1 MVLQLHHWLYTKDQK
16 IYEIEWQEVA
26 EAAVEEEATEEKWLV
41 LHQEASKSPLFA
53 DLGGSFLVL
62 DPELKGFVTMGTPLY
77 ERMSQGEEY
86 VWFLCEACWNKVC
99 CQDVAMVWVRQHWG
113 PPKSNVVGQIDDCF
127 LDPQMCKR
135 NCGKQLLKGCPPLLY
150 SNPKKDRK
158 TMSSSLSTIL
168 LQSKGILLFYLFVD
182 CHGCQWQV
190 TFVWGFLDGLRQH
203 LGGNHSYAGL
213 SDVENWGKLQ
223 DYNRHHG
230 GSLSFPQIL
239 NILKGDVVY
248 TCLYIWRFP
257 QMGVPQNGWFVMEN
271 PMKMD
276 DLEVPYFRKPTYLY
290 ITTRS

>member
-150 SNPKKDRK
+150 SNPKKEK
-158 TMSSSLSTIL
+158 QWAALYPQFCYNLKEFSCSIFSWIAMAASGKWPSYEAFWMVCAST
-168 LQSKGILLFYLFVD
+168 
-182 CHGCQWQV
+182 W
-190 TFVWGFLDGLRQH
+190 
-203 LGGNHSYAGL
+203 AA
-213 SDVENWGKLQ
+213 
-223 DYNRHHG
+223 
-230 GSLSFPQIL
+230 
-239 NILKGDVVY
+239 
-248 TCLYIWRFP
+248 
-257 QMGVPQNGWFVMEN
+257 
-271 PMKMD
+271 
-276 DLEVPYFRKPTYLY
+276 
-290 ITTRS
+290 TTATLASAM